1 MFFGGSIIGSFHIAK
16 MIRLIYEMNIVIMH
30 APMEEEQVL
39 MRLQECKT
47 RWQKINEQIR
57 GFISEFDGDY
67 FTN

>member
-1 MFFGGSIIGSFHIAK
+1 
-16 MIRLIYEMNIVIMH
+16 
-30 APMEEEQVL
+30 MEEEQVL

-67 FTN
+67 FTS